1 MSLPDDDDDDENSPV
16 SENEKCTASL
26 SGRSQLRLAPAY
38 VNGVLTLKSSL
49 LSKNNNSPALAN
61 GRSGGSLIKSNQNPS
76 YKHQYQSL
84 NSGNSGYGKYGEE
97 ADKSQQKA
105 TATNLRNLGTAFR
118 PLSRTMINMNYG
130 HQMEP
135 FKSLLD
141 ERDET
146 NENIG
151 KSYSYESNAN
161 PLYMPAKP
169 SSLSYQQY
177 PAAIIQPQQDQMSAP
192 MSYAP
197 LAMQTDRQANR
208 YVQEF
213 PPHFLFQPPFVPMQ
227 TTALETPET
236 PQSIAPQQQP
246 TAEQL
251 DLLQQ
256 LSEFFGQRQQQQQQ
270 QHPQQQQQNFIPIS
284 FAQLASTQP
293 PPDEQGQCPFDTEE
307 ITTTISPL
315 AKSTKKSKTTT
326 MEPDE
331 SVTIDVESDTEKPI
345 SKTKSNKKL
354 PCCSKT
360 PKRDVISFTLNV
372 ENPNLNREQ
381 QNKAREQ
388 QRSSR
393 HAIQPDL
400 RINAIATLLRY
411 RNELG
416 NAQDPLQQLLRQEQ
430 KRVEQQQAIKQRR
443 KGKVKGRRQRRILD
457 KNRLLQAE
465 LKIWPLKI
473 ERLSGV

>member
-1 MSLPDDDDDDENSPV
+1 MV
-16 SENEKCTASL
+16 
-26 SGRSQLRLAPAY
+26 
-38 VNGVLTLKSSL
+38 
-49 LSKNNNSPALAN
+49 
-61 GRSGGSLIKSNQNPS
+61 
-76 YKHQYQSL
+76 
-84 NSGNSGYGKYGEE
+84 
-97 ADKSQQKA
+97 
-105 TATNLRNLGTAFR
+105 
-118 PLSRTMINMNYG
+118 NMNYG

-135 FKSLLD
+135 FKSTLD
-141 ERDET
+141 ERDDT
-146 NENIG
+146 NGNIG

-161 PLYMPAKP
+161 PLYMPAKQ

-177 PAAIIQPQQDQMSAP
+177 PAMIMQPQQEQMSAP

-197 LAMQTDRQANR
+197 SLAMQTDRQANR

-227 TTALETPET
+227 TTALETPE
-236 PQSIAPQQQP
+236 PQSIAQQQQP

-256 LSEFFGQRQQQQQQ
+256 LSEFFGQRQQQQ
-270 QHPQQQQQNFIPIS
+270 HQQQQQNFIPTS
-284 FAQLASTQP
+284 FAQLASTQSP
-293 PPDEQGQCPFDTEE
+293 PEDQGQCPFDTE
-307 ITTTISPL
+307 ISTTISPF
-315 AKSTKKSKTTT
+315 AKTTKKSTTTT

-331 SVTIDVESDTEKPI
+331 PVTIDVKPDKEKPI

-354 PCCSKT
+354 PCCSKP

-381 QNKAREQ
+381 HKAREQ

-416 NAQDPLQQLLRQEQ
+416 NAQDPLQQFLQQEQ
-430 KRVEQQQAIKQRR
+430 KRIEQQHAIKQRR
-443 KGKVKGRRQRRILD
+443 KGKVKRRRQRRILD
-457 KNRLLQAE
+457 KNQLLQAE